1 MATVVSG
8 TAAGLLYT
16 GACSVGAVTLVA
28 GSGAAA
34 TCSVTDATASGGS
47 DTIVAALAAAAGT
60 SASIPFHGVDASSGV
75 YLQSISGSG
84 ATVIVELI

>member
-1 MATVVSG
+1 MATVVSR

-28 GSGAAA
+28 GSATA
-34 TCSVTDATASGGS
+34 TCSSN
-47 DTIVAALAAAAGT
+47 TIVAALAATAGT

-84 ATVIVELI
+84 ATVIVELL

>member
-28 GSGAAA
+28 GSAAA
-34 TCSVTDATASGGS
+34 TCNVTDATAAGS
-47 DTIVAALAAAAGT
+47 SDNIVAALAATAGT